1 MSIYGQTGNSE
12 LVWVQSHD
20 EDYSWLSVLLRTTKM
35 QMKKKSPKENTRFL
49 SHLDFIDLIIE

>member
-20 EDYSWLSVLLRTTKM
+20 EDYSWLSVLLRITKM
-35 QMKKKSPKENTRFL
+35 LMKKKESKGKYEVPK
-49 SHLDFIDLIIE
+49 SS